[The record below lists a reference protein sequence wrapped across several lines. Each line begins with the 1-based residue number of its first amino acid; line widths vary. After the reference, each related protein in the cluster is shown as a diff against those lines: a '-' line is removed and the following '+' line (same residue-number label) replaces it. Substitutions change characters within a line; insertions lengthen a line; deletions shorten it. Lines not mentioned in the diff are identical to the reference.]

1 MSSGAWKRMLSV
13 LCLGSLA
20 LPAAGQESATPLRS
34 PGTTT
39 VFDELVE
46 VSPERYRPLRGSTL
60 REDPL
65 YAGVQ
70 LPGALLGQDGEELP
84 FAFGHEVR
92 RIRVYQVPGGAA
104 LVLLAGGVRSE
115 LSVHVLRRDGLRRS
129 LRFAGGRIVPGLGM
143 PVVDRDARLCAVLF
157 QREGRILLRVFALDP
172 LTPRLLLARE
182 LELVPERFRL
192 ETLTGSARILVRL
205 GSVRLRAP
213 GSQNFESP
221 GQALGFLHPLAR
233 FPVPD
238 PLRVDFGDVVSRE
251 PVERV
256 VRVRNPGE
264 LPLQLAWGQLQ
275 GSTWSLR
282 VEPTAFDLAPGAAK
296 ELRLRLEALDAKEG
310 FQRRLPLFD
319 SSRQGDPLLELL
331 LEAELRQRADEA
343 PPSFDAKRIELR
355 LLDAQRIAV
364 KGRPG
369 AVRDDS
375 MPVEIIAVRGQRVQ
389 AAEDGSFELTVERN
403 VEGRVVL
410 IAKDALGQSSS
421 PVLVG
426 RVRDEDPPRVE
437 RSKLHVGP
445 LTMRGF
451 RLSADAGAL
460 ADLTPPLRLELR
472 IDGRRRVLP
481 ERPGLDGSFRATVP
495 GSPGAELILLVD
507 DAAVPRNRARVPL
520 GRLLPYLE
528 RAGGELTLH
537 GQPWARFRLRSFT
550 GASDGAEPVELA
562 RWAGTLDG
570 KGRASFALERLRGG
584 VLLLLELE
592 QLPGGRFGAL
602 ELPVPQK

>member
-221 GQALGFLHPLAR
+221 GAGARILA
-233 FPVPD
+233 
-238 PLRVDFGDVVSRE
+238 S
-251 PVERV
+251 
-256 VRVRNPGE
+256 PG
-264 LPLQLAWGQLQ
+264 
-275 GSTWSLR
+275 SL
-282 VEPTAFDLAPGAAK
+282 PGA
-296 ELRLRLEALDAKEG
+296 
-310 FQRRLPLFD
+310 
-319 SSRQGDPLLELL
+319 
-331 LEAELRQRADEA
+331 
-343 PPSFDAKRIELR
+343 
-355 LLDAQRIAV
+355 
-364 KGRPG
+364 
-369 AVRDDS
+369 
-375 MPVEIIAVRGQRVQ
+375 
-389 AAEDGSFELTVERN
+389 
-403 VEGRVVL
+403 
-410 IAKDALGQSSS
+410 
-421 PVLVG
+421 
-426 RVRDEDPPRVE
+426 
-437 RSKLHVGP
+437 
-445 LTMRGF
+445 
-451 RLSADAGAL
+451 
-460 ADLTPPLRLELR
+460 
-472 IDGRRRVLP
+472 
-481 ERPGLDGSFRATVP
+481 
-495 GSPGAELILLVD
+495 
-507 DAAVPRNRARVPL
+507 
-520 GRLLPYLE
+520 
-528 RAGGELTLH
+528 
-537 GQPWARFRLRSFT
+537 
-550 GASDGAEPVELA
+550 
-562 RWAGTLDG
+562 
-570 KGRASFALERLRGG
+570 
-584 VLLLLELE
+584 
-592 QLPGGRFGAL
+592 
-602 ELPVPQK
+602 